1 MSATEDQPN
10 GNFAFDAEAPPIAD
24 HDMQEASGV
33 QEDAEEGV
41 VEEDVTLAE
50 DNDETILSAKS
61 KKARKLRIFEKTG
74 PQASVAQIRDLRLLT
89 QFVKD
94 FDLNIKQRE
103 IDEYL
108 GFKERTSRRLR
119 KQKTKSELVAEGK
132 LERHPRADNAK
143 KALKV
148 KAEKRQS
155 KKKSIGEE
163 EAVPV
168 QPQLPLPDPAQ
179 QDPPV
184 DPSLPEGYME
194 NWQHQLQGQFDPN
207 QYHQAQQALQGL
219 Q

>member
-1 MSATEDQPN
+1 MAASIPGVQSDRAYDQN
-10 GNFAFDAEAPPIAD
+10 QNIFDAEAPPIQD
-24 HDMQEASGV
+24 DDMQEVSGV
-33 QEDAEEGV
+33 QDDGDEDAMD
-41 VEEDVTLAE
+41 EDALD
-50 DNDETILSAKS
+50 DNGEPIQKS
-61 KKARKLRIFEKTG
+61 GKPRKLRIFEKTG

-94 FDLNIKQRE
+94 FELNIKQRE

-148 KAEKRQS
+148 KAAKRAD
-155 KKKSIGEE
+155 KKKAAEVE
-163 EAVPV
+163 T
-168 QPQLPLPDPAQ
+168 QLPLQDQDQIQ
-179 QDPPV
+179 QEPPV
-184 DPSLPEGYME
+184 DPALPDGYME
-194 NWQHQLQGQFDPN
+194 GWQNQLQGQFDPTN
-207 QYHQAQQALQGL
+207 YHQPQQTLQGL

>member
-1 MSATEDQPN
+1 MASTQDQPN

-24 HDMQEASGV
+24 HDMQETSGM
-33 QEDAEEGV
+33 QEEVEVEGDGLEEDLAEEN
-41 VEEDVTLAE
+41 EEGT
-50 DNDETILSAKS
+50 SAKS
-61 KKARKLRIFEKTG
+61 RKSRKLRIFEKTG

-155 KKKSIGEE
+155 KKKTPEQE
-163 EAVPV
+163 VPV

-179 QDPPV
+179 QETPV

-207 QYHQAQQALQGL
+207 HYHQAQQALQGL

>member
-1 MSATEDQPN
+1 MASTTDHDT
-10 GNFAFDAEAPPIAD
+10 GNFHVDETAPP
-24 HDMQEASGV
+24 
-33 QEDAEEGV
+33 
-41 VEEDVTLAE
+41 VT
-50 DNDETILSAKS
+50 DDPMDETPTGNIDDEEHDESIPTNLKP
-61 KKARKLRIFEKTG
+61 KKQRIFEKTG

-148 KAEKRQS
+148 KAEKRKKTGEDASAEPIDVDATMQGQEQVQQS
-155 KKKSIGEE
+155 AI
-163 EAVPV
+163 
-168 QPQLPLPDPAQ
+168 DPA
-179 QDPPV
+179 
-184 DPSLPEGYME
+184 LPNGYVE
-194 NWQHQLQGQFDPN
+194 DWQMQNQLQHTFDATA
-207 QYHQAQQALQGL
+207 YHHTQT
-219 Q
+219 

>member
-1 MSATEDQPN
+1 MNMASTQDQPN

-33 QEDAEEGV
+33 QEEIEGDV
-41 VEEDVTLAE
+41 IEEDVPE
-50 DNDETILSAKS
+50 EGDEPTSAKS

-148 KAEKRQS
+148 KAEKRQT
-155 KKKSIGEE
+155 KKKTTEE
-163 EAVPV
+163 EVPIP
-168 QPQLPLPDPAQ
+168 PQLPLPDPAQ
-179 QDPPV
+179 QETPV
-184 DPSLPEGYME
+184 DPSLPDGYME

>member
-1 MSATEDQPN
+1 MASTQDQPN

-33 QEDAEEGV
+33 QEEIEGDV
-41 VEEDVTLAE
+41 IEEDVPE
-50 DNDETILSAKS
+50 EGDEPTSAKS

-148 KAEKRQS
+148 KAEKRQT
-155 KKKSIGEE
+155 KKKTTEE
-163 EAVPV
+163 EVPIP
-168 QPQLPLPDPAQ
+168 PQLPLPDPAQ
-179 QDPPV
+179 QETPV
-184 DPSLPEGYME
+184 DPSLPDGYME